1 MSNKIPKFAIAAL
14 FLFLS
19 LSTSYAV
26 EDGFG
31 TARKVEGEHFTAYFA
46 SPLEEAA
53 LSRKLNISAAEGI
66 IIGGATAVGGSHSSD
81 LGLANMLDTL
91 FLQVSDILDMHIYS
105 YTGFIKV
112 CRDNSQLKEIY
123 SNLFNS
129 ELNHASFYVAELNT
143 IYISSESFTKEI
155 LGHEIAHALIS
166 RYFVVQPPVKIQEV
180 LAGYVEYQ
188 LRRAQ

>member
-1 MSNKIPKFAIAAL
+1 MSDKIHKFTIAAL

-19 LSTSYAV
+19 LGTLYAV

-31 TARKVEGEHFTAYFA
+31 QARKIEGEHFTAFLALPLDEA
-46 SPLEEAA
+46 SLA
-53 LSRKLNISAAEGI
+53 RKLNISSAEGI
-66 IIGGATAVGGSHSSD
+66 IIGGATAEGSH
-81 LGLANMLDTL
+81 LGLASMLDTL

-105 YTGFIKV
+105 YTGTIKV
-112 CRDNSQLKEIY
+112 CRDYSQLKEIY
-123 SNLFNS
+123 SNLFNTT
-129 ELNHASFYVAELNT
+129 LNNRYSFYVAGLNT
-143 IYISSESFTKEI
+143 VYISPESFTKEI
-155 LGHEIAHALIS
+155 LGHEIAHAIIS